1 MKVVLL
7 EDVKNLG
14 KADDVVEVKSG
25 YANNFLFKKGLAV
38 PANSDKLHELK
49 QKAGARKAQ
58 EKRELEEAQAMGEKL
73 DGQTFTV
80 KKKAGDKGRLY
91 GTLTS
96 MDVEEV
102 LAQEGYKVNKRNIN
116 LDTELKNVG
125 STGAELKLHNDVKVK
140 ITVQVEAL

>member
-1 MKVVLL
+1 
-7 EDVKNLG
+7 
-14 KADDVVEVKSG
+14 
-25 YANNFLFKKGLAV
+25 
-38 PANSDKLHELK
+38 
-49 QKAGARKAQ
+49 
-58 EKRELEEAQAMGEKL
+58 MGEKL